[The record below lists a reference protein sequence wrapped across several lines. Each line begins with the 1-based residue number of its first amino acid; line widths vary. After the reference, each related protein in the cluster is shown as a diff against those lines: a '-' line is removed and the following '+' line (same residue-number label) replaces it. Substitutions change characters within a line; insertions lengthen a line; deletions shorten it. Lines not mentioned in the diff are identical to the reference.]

1 MGTTGSEAR
10 TLHDGSE
17 VRLRPISPDDGDRL
31 IAFHEKLSPET
42 QRLRFFGPHPHLSVP
57 EVQRFVRVDGDRRV
71 AVVAERDDEIVA
83 VARYDLLGDTG
94 EAEAA
99 FVVRDDLQG
108 LGLGTL
114 LLAELAA
121 RARANGVTSLVALT
135 LPENRRMQRVLH
147 GYGPNVTSAFVDG
160 VVRFEIA
167 LNDD

>member
-1 MGTTGSEAR
+1 MGTVDDAR
-10 TLHDGSE
+10 TLRDGSE
-17 VRLRPISPDDGDRL
+17 VRLRAIAADDDERL

-42 QRLRFFGPHPHLSVP
+42 QRLRFFGPHPHLSIP

-71 AVVAERDDEIVA
+71 AIVAERDDEIVA

-108 LGLGTL
+108 CGLGTV

-121 RARANGVTSLVALT
+121 RARANGVARLVALT

-147 GYGPNVTSAFVDG
+147 AYGPNVSSAFVDG

-167 LNDD
+167 LTDG

>member
-17 VRLRPISPDDGDRL
+17 VRLRPISPDDSDRL

-147 GYGPNVTSAFVDG
+147 GYSPNVTSAFVDG